1 MGRPNEIRLVNSLAI
16 RDTDAAN
23 SGAAPFGMQGFSSGL
38 VVVENGLDQNVTVQV
53 QGKPD
58 GGSTWQNEGASVVAN
73 ASNVNKVAT
82 TTPWSELR
90 VQLTAAGVPTSG
102 TVSAWLTR
110 VKG

>member
-1 MGRPNEIRLVNSLAI
+1 MGRPNETRLVNALAI
-16 RDTDAAN
+16 RDTVAVN
-23 SGAAPFGMQGFSSGL
+23 SGAAPFGIHGFSSGL

-58 GGSTWQNEGASVVAN
+58 GGATWQNEGSSVVAN
-73 ASNVNKVAT
+73 ATDVNKVAT

-90 VQLTAAGVPTSG
+90 VQLTAAGIPTSG